1 MKTVL
6 RQTAVSTFILMA
18 GISPAGILM
27 ASAQAAAASELS
39 LKRVV
44 LSTGGVGYLES
55 EATVDGEATLTLD
68 VPLDQVDDVLK
79 SLIVYDPKGSAGEIT
94 LPGREPLTQ
103 SFADLPFDRTALNS
117 EVDLLNALQ
126 GAEIKVTTPRVI
138 TGRLV
143 HVDQDTAT
151 GPGGVA
157 EPRDWVSVMTDAGLQ
172 RFALHSTDAIAFTDP
187 ALQHQVETALS
198 RIAAYRATGR
208 RQLTLQTHGSGQR
221 TVRVGYVVGM
231 PLWKAT
237 YRLSL
242 PADPS
247 AVTAHLQGWAV
258 LENMSGRAWQD
269 VQLTLLSGNPVTF
282 RQALYE
288 SYYVPRPSVP
298 VESGG
303 HVLPP
308 ADDGAVAM
316 AQSFAAKANEEP
328 TGGRRRALGVPA
340 PAAAPPPAAPMSAP
354 IPAPMPAPIEA
365 TLAEEGATQVAFT
378 APYKVSV
385 AAGQSLV
392 LPLLDRDLPA
402 QRTDLYQASV
412 DRLHPL
418 AAVGLRND
426 TGTGLPPGVLTLY
439 QQGDPGALYLGDAR
453 LVAFPAGDKRLLSYA
468 VDNKVTIDSSTST
481 RRPVI
486 KASIA
491 DGVLH
496 LGRAV
501 RSTTIYAV
509 KASTAPPKLLIEQ
522 PRNPAAKLTAPDPT
536 GVEVTP
542 GAYRMPVT
550 LGDKGQTT
558 LNVVEEQPVE
568 ETIRL
573 LDIADDRLDVL
584 VSSTE
589 LDAKTRQILG
599 DLAAR
604 RQKAAQQ
611 RAELDRL
618 KEQRSRLLDDEK
630 RLRANLSVLGNDPA
644 VHKAQLEKFNDTE
657 SAIET
662 TTKDITNAANSLAA
676 SERDLN
682 AYIAHLTSERATGT
696 GARGGYISFITCA

>member
-6 RQTAVSTFILMA
+6 RRTAVTALALTAGIAAACILMA
-18 GISPAGILM
+18 G
-27 ASAQAAAASELS
+27 AQAATGELS

-55 EATVDGEATLTLD
+55 EATADGDATLTLD

-103 SFADLPFDRTALNS
+103 SFADLPFDRAALNS

-126 GAEIKVTTPRVI
+126 GAEIKVTAPRVI
-138 TGRLV
+138 SGRLV

-151 GPGGVA
+151 GPGGIA
-157 EPRDWVSVMTDAGLQ
+157 EPRDWVSVMTDTGLQ
-172 RFALHSTDAIAFTDP
+172 RFALRSADAIAFTDA
-187 ALQHQVETALS
+187 ALQHQVETALN

-208 RQLTLQTHGSGQR
+208 RQLTLQAHGSGQR

-242 PADPS
+242 PTDPNV
-247 AVTAHLQGWAV
+247 ATAHLQGWAV

-308 ADDGAVAM
+308 ADNGTVVM

-328 TGGRRRALGVPA
+328 AGARRRDLATSA
-340 PAAAPPPAAPMSAP
+340 PALAAPPPPPVA
-354 IPAPMPAPIEA
+354 APMPAPIEA
-365 TLAEEGATQVAFT
+365 ASAEEGATQVAFT
-378 APYKVSV
+378 APYRVSV

-402 QRTDLYQASV
+402 QRTDLYQSSV

-418 AAVGLRND
+418 AAIGLRND

-453 LVAFPAGDKRLLSYA
+453 LAAFPAGDKRLLSFA
-468 VDNKVTIDSSTST
+468 IDNKVMIDSSSST

-501 RSTTIYAV
+501 RSTTMYAV
-509 KASTAPPKLLIEQ
+509 KANTPPSKLLIEQ
-522 PRNPAAKLTAPDPT
+522 PRNPAAKLIAPDPN

-542 GAYRMPVT
+542 GAYRLPVT
-550 LGDKGQTT
+550 LGDKGQAT
-558 LNVVEEQPVE
+558 LSVVEEQPVE

-589 LDAKTRQILG
+589 LDAKTRQLLG

-611 RAELDRL
+611 RAELNRL
-618 KEQRSRLLDDEK
+618 KEQRGQLVEDEK
-630 RLRANLSVLGNDPA
+630 RLRANLAVLGNDP
-644 VHKAQLEKFNDTE
+644 VMHKAQLDKFNDTE
-657 SAIET
+657 TAIET
-662 TTKDITNAANSLAA
+662 TTKDITSAANSLAT

-682 AYIAHLTSERATGT
+682 AYIAHLTL
-696 GARGGYISFITCA
+696 